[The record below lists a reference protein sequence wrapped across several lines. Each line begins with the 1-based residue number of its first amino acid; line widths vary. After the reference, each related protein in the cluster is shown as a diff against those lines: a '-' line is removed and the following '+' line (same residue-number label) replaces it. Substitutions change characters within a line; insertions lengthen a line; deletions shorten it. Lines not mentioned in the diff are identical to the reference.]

1 MAPQHVLAKGKV
13 KQRPVT
19 RSPVPLP
26 HCCPT
31 QHLSQQGPQVGRQ
44 LYPNTGQKIFKRGHR
59 CHNPGAPS
67 PGHTLL
73 TLRRAGVWTSVPV
86 RGQWDERRRNRD
98 TPVSPTICPSWHY
111 RQDMGGLTKEI
122 SPSEQP
128 AVRLE
133 TLLSGDPQRA
143 GSV

>member
-1 MAPQHVLAKGKV
+1 MCTGRVAPQHVLAKGKV

-26 HCCPT
+26 HCCPI
-31 QHLSQQGPQVGRQ
+31 QHLSQQGPQVRRQ

-67 PGHTLL
+67 PGLTLL
-73 TLRRAGVWTSVPV
+73 TLRRAGVWMSVPV

-98 TPVSPTICPSWHY
+98 TPVPPPYAHRGITDKTWVASLKKFHHQNS
-111 RQDMGGLTKEI
+111 QL
-122 SPSEQP
+122 
-128 AVRLE
+128 
-133 TLLSGDPQRA
+133 
-143 GSV
+143 